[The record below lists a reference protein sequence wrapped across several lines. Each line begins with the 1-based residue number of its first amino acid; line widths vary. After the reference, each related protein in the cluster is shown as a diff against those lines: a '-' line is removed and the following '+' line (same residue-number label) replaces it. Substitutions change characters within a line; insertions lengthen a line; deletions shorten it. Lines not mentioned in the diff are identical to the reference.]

1 MFHRI
6 NSEFL
11 FDSAANISKNNN
23 SMDRKVESMKKLY
36 KFKLQDITV
45 RNKVFLKKKITV
57 KDILKG
63 LSLKAFC

>member
-1 MFHRI
+1 
-6 NSEFL
+6 
-11 FDSAANISKNNN
+11 
-23 SMDRKVESMKKLY
+23 MDRKVESMKKLY